1 MSISIYVGN
10 LPYSVNEDSLKE
22 IFSPYGSVVS
32 ARIITDK
39 MTGKSKG
46 FGFVEMSTDEE
57 ANAAIKELDNGEI
70 EGRNIKVNLARPKED
85 RPRDRNNRRGGGGR
99 NFGGHDRR

>member
-1 MSISIYVGN
+1 MSVSIYVGN
-10 LPYSVNEDSLKE
+10 LPYNLSEDSLKE
-22 IFSPYGSVVS
+22 IFVPYGSVLS

-46 FGFVEMSTDEE
+46 FGFVEMSSNEE
-57 ANAAIKELDNGEI
+57 AESAIKELDNGEI

-85 RPRDRNNRRGGGGR
+85 KPRDRNRRGGGRGY
-99 NFGGHDRR
+99 